1 MACSFYKI
9 WGGIGVGGLQIVPK
23 SIYSQTAPVFAV
35 DPLAQ
40 KVEHLPEGE
49 CQDKMIGVVADQ
61 EEKGG
66 VLSFPRV
73 SSPSSS

>member
-1 MACSFYKI
+1 M
-9 WGGIGVGGLQIVPK
+9 GELQIVPK

-49 CQDKMIGVVADQ
+49 CHDKMVGVVADQ
-61 EEKGG
+61 EEKGA
-66 VLSFPRV
+66 SFHSPEYPV
-73 SSPSSS
+73 PALHSS